1 MLRHCALLIG
11 FAVAAW
17 AADDAWKQAY
27 VPHGEAWKAVP
38 QHFVFNNESEPE
50 TLDPA
55 KMTGVLEDRIA
66 KCLFEGLVTT
76 DPKTLEP
83 RPGVAETWEISADG
97 LTYTFHLRADARWS
111 DGSPVTVNDFVRSW
125 LRVITPATAADYAY
139 MLYPLAGAEDFHRG
153 KHSDP
158 TQVGVAAADARTLVV
173 RLRVPCPWFLELC
186 AFHTLLPTPGDA
198 VAQHQERWTRPEHIV
213 GNGPFVLKSWD
224 QRRAIVV
231 EKNQHYWDRAFVKLE
246 RVTILPHDNAETAYK
261 LFQTGAVQWIPKL
274 PTAKLDEIRRRAE
287 YYSSPYFGTYFY
299 RFNVTKPPLDDV
311 HVRRAIAWAIDRQAI
326 AQQIARGGQIPRGA
340 WCPPIAGYQ
349 PVAGPGLDIDRARR
363 ELAASRYAG
372 KVPPIELLYNTDDL
386 HKVIAEA
393 LAQQLKQALGIE
405 IVLRNSEW
413 GTYLKAQDSLD
424 YAMSRSA
431 WIGDFGDPDTF
442 FNLFLTGGGNNKT
455 GWGNARYD
463 ELVKASQTE
472 GVPATRWKMLQEAER
487 LLVEDECPIACVY
500 TYVAQ
505 GLLDERVMGFAPNL
519 RDLHPLKYVWLEP

>member
-1 MLRHCALLIG
+1 MRIRALLIVLMAG
-11 FAVAAW
+11 AAA

-27 VPHGEAWKAVP
+27 TPKTEAWRTVP

-83 RPGVAETWEISADG
+83 RPGVAEAWEMSPDG
-97 LTYTFHLRADARWS
+97 LVITFRLRADARWS
-111 DGSPVTVNDFVRSW
+111 DGQPVTAADFVRSW
-125 LRVITPATAADYAY
+125 LRVLTPATAADYAY

-153 KHSDP
+153 RLADP
-158 TQVGVAAADARTLVV
+158 AQVGVAAPDPRTLVV
-173 RLRVPCPWFLELC
+173 RLRAPCPWFLELC
-186 AFHTLLPTPGDA
+186 AFHTLLPTPA
-198 VAQHQERWTRPEHIV
+198 EPIARHQERWTRPGNIV

-231 EKNQHYWDRAFVKLE
+231 ERNPHYWDRDFVKLE
-246 RVTILPHDNAETAYK
+246 RVTILPHDNSETAYK
-261 LFQTGAVQWIPKL
+261 LFLAGEVQWIPKL
-274 PTAKLDEIRRRAE
+274 PSAKLDEIRRRAD

-299 RFNVTKPPLDDV
+299 RFNVTRPPLDDV
-311 HVRRAIAWAIDRQAI
+311 HVRRAIAWAIDRRAI
-326 AQQIARGGQIPRGA
+326 AEQIARGGQIPAGS

-349 PVAGPGLDIDRARR
+349 PIPGPGLDVDRARR
-363 ELAASRYAG
+363 ELAQSRYAG
-372 KVPPIELLYNTDDL
+372 QVPPIELLYNTDDL

-393 LAQQLKQALGIE
+393 LAQQLKRTLGIE

-413 GTYLKAQDSLD
+413 GTYLKAQDTLD

-442 FNLFLTGGGNNKT
+442 FNLFITGSGNNKT
-455 GWGNARYD
+455 GWGHPRYD
-463 ELVKASQTE
+463 QLVRASQTE
-472 GVPATRWKMLQEAER
+472 TVPEARWKLLHEAER
-487 LLVEDECPIACVY
+487 LLVEEECPIASVY

-505 GLLDERVMGFAPNL
+505 GLLDERVMGFEPNL